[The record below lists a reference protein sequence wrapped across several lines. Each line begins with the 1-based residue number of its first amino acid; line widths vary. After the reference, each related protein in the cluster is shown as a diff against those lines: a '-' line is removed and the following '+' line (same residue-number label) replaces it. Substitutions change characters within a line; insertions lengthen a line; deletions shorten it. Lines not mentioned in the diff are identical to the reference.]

1 MALGDH
7 GEHEDD
13 LVPLSTHVGPADA
26 DAAIVDVQRRP
37 RGEGV
42 AREDVQPTALT
53 VSGMPPEVIAFQPE
67 IALRPATLPPGGGW
81 RRALWELTGHR
92 LSLVSA
98 RERRLAEQLAV
109 VRRPVTRP
117 WTIAFMSNKGGV
129 GKTTTC
135 ASVGHVFASQRGDL
149 VIAVDANPDGGALV
163 ARAGQETPRTISDL
177 LAVTGPIERYADVR
191 AFTSQAPSR
200 LQVLAADRD
209 PQAAAALGLDAY
221 RQARALLS
229 IHYSLILLDCG
240 TGLLTDAARAAVD
253 MADQLVIVASASL
266 DAAEVSFRTVEWLE
280 RRGYEGKV
288 RTAVAVVNTLEDDRR
303 VRLDVIES
311 AFRGHCRAVVRVPR
325 DSHLRL
331 GTRIELDALQR
342 RTREAYVHL
351 AAVLAEG
358 FEHEPQ

>member
-7 GEHEDD
+7 GERDDD
-13 LVPLSTHVGPADA
+13 LVPLAPNG
-26 DAAIVDVQRRP
+26 DAAVAAATVGDAEGHPLGGGIP
-37 RGEGV
+37 RDGG
-42 AREDVQPTALT
+42 QPTRLTTAAL
-53 VSGMPPEVIAFQPE
+53 PPEAIAFQPE

-98 RERRLAEQLAV
+98 RERRLAEQMAV

-149 VIAVDANPDGGALV
+149 VIALDANPDGGALV
-163 ARAGQETPRTISDL
+163 TRVGQETPRTISDL

-209 PQAAAALGLDAY
+209 PQAAASLGLNAY
-221 RQARALLS
+221 QQARALVS

-240 TGLLTDAARAAVD
+240 TGLLADAAQAAVE

-266 DAAEVSFRTVEWLE
+266 DAAEVSFRTVQWLE
-280 RRGYEGKV
+280 RRGYEHKV
-288 RTAVAVVNTLEDDRR
+288 RNAVAVINTLEDDRR

-311 AFRGHCRAVVRVPR
+311 AFRSHCRAVVRVPR

-342 RTREAYVHL
+342 GTREAYVRL

-358 FEHEPQ
+358 FES

>member
-1 MALGDH
+1 MALGDR
-7 GEHEDD
+7 GEREDD
-13 LVPLSTHVGPADA
+13 LLPLTTDASPADT
-26 DAAIVDVQRRP
+26 DASVAEAHHRP
-37 RGEGV
+37 LGETPSRQDG
-42 AREDVQPTALT
+42 QLT
-53 VSGMPPEVIAFQPE
+53 RITTPVLPPEVIAFQPE
-67 IALRPATLPPGGGW
+67 TALRPATLPPGGGW

-98 RERRLAEQLAV
+98 RERRLAAHMAV

-149 VIAVDANPDGGALV
+149 VIALDANPDGGALV

-209 PQAAAALGLDAY
+209 PQAAASLGLDAY
-221 RQARALLS
+221 QQAQALLS
-229 IHYSLILLDCG
+229 IHYNLILLDCG
-240 TGLLTDAARAAVD
+240 TGLLTDASRAAVD

-280 RRGYEGKV
+280 QRGYEGKV
-288 RTAVAVVNTLEDDRR
+288 RRAVAVINTLEDDRR

-311 AFRGHCRAVVRVPR
+311 AFQGHCRAVVRVPR

-342 RTREAYVHL
+342 RTREAYIHL

-358 FEHEPQ
+358 FEP